1 MYAHVGWCRASD
13 CSGAAPSPPNSG
25 DCRTAPTSQH
35 SLEYVVCG
43 RILGR
48 RGEGPRPTFFS
59 CRTCAT
65 ERGCTRMSV
74 GAEQATA
81 LAQPYLRRNS
91 GDCRTAPTSQ
101 HSLEYVVC
109 GRILGR
115 RGEPPVLRFSLA
127 GRARLREDVR
137 ACRLV
142 PSKRLLWRSP
152 ISAEFRRL
160 SDCTH
165 IATFLRVRGLWANPR
180 PSRGGPPSYVFLLPD
195 VRD

>member
-13 CSGAAPSPPNSG
+13 CSGAALSPPNSG

-48 RGEGPRPTFFS
+48 RGEAPRPTFFS

-81 LAQPYLRRNS
+81 LAQPHLRRIQEIVGLHPHRNIPWS
-91 GDCRTAPTSQ
+91 TWS
-101 HSLEYVVC
+101 V
-109 GRILGR
+109 
-115 RGEPPVLRFSLA
+115 GESSAVE
-127 GRARLREDVR
+127 GRA
-137 ACRLV
+137 
-142 PSKRLLWRSP
+142 
-152 ISAEFRRL
+152 
-160 SDCTH
+160 
-165 IATFLRVRGLWANPR
+165 PR
-180 PSRGGPPSYVFLLPD
+180 PTFFSCQTCAIERECTRMSNVAVCREF
-195 VRD
+195 V